1 MFGCPAKI
9 GLASTNI
16 PYDEI
21 SKLESEE
28 DIENIF
34 KNQNENTEGLEV
46 EGDGSG
52 EQGNRDIIGN

>member
-1 MFGCPAKI
+1 MFGCPEKI

-28 DIENIF
+28 DVQNVF
-34 KNQNENTEGLEV
+34 KNQIENTKDLEV
-46 EGDGSG
+46 EGDGIV
-52 EQGNRDIIGN
+52 EQENRDIIGT